1 MAEKVLNGKV
11 ALVTGGS
18 RGIGRAITLALAEQ
32 GANVAIGCR
41 AANEQVQAVVNSAT
55 SFGAKVLTL
64 EGELSDA
71 TVAAGLVGRCID
83 GLGSIDIV
91 VNNAGITRDNLALRM
106 SDEEWNDVVAVD
118 LSATFMVCRAALRPM
133 IKQRGGR
140 IVNISSVSGV
150 TGNAGQAN
158 YAAAKAGV
166 IGLTKSL
173 AREVGSRGITVNAVA
188 PGFIGTDMTNALD
201 DKVRDAAVANVP
213 LGRIG
218 TPDEVAAAV
227 AFLCS
232 PQASY
237 ITGHVLHVDGGLAA

>member
-1 MAEKVLNGKV
+1 VDEASGY
-11 ALVTGGS
+11 
-18 RGIGRAITLALAEQ
+18 GIRTL
-32 GANVAIGCR
+32 I
-41 AANEQVQAVVNSAT
+41 
-55 SFGAKVLTL
+55 L
-64 EGELSDA
+64 EGELSDVNVA
-71 TVAAGLVGRCID
+71 TGLIGRCID
-83 GLGSIDIV
+83 GLGNIDIV

-106 SDEEWNDVVAVD
+106 SDEEWNDVVTVD

-133 IKQRGGR
+133 IKQRSGR

-188 PGFIGTDMTNALD
+188 PGFIGTHMTDALGE
-201 DKVRDAAVANVP
+201 KVREGAIANVP
-213 LGRIG
+213 LARMG
-218 TPDEVAAAV
+218 TAEEVAAAV